1 MFIDGVFAGGGLKGF
16 ALVGAYQALE
26 EKGYRFKRVAGT
38 SAGAIIACFIA
49 AGYTGNEIEEMM
61 QDEDLQTL
69 LDPRKTILPFP
80 FMKWLRL
87 YWRMG
92 LYQGQALE
100 DWLFE
105 KLSVKGLYNFSDL
118 PEGSLKIVASDLTH
132 GKMIVLPDD
141 LIHYGIEPGM
151 FPIARAIRMSCT
163 IPFFFEPVRFK
174 APTGETIVVDGGVL
188 SNFPMWIFDEENGER
203 VRPLIGMKL
212 SHRKEEMRGREIGN
226 ALNLFEGLFSTMKNA
241 HDDRY
246 ISRKDEKDI
255 IFIPVEQYSA
265 TQFALEDEQK
275 EELMQ
280 IGRLKTIQFL
290 QTWPYSI
297 EETHRR
303 IQRIV

>member
-49 AGYTGNEIEEMM
+49 AGYTGKKIEEMM

-69 LDPRKTILPFP
+69 LDPRKNILPFP

-118 PEGSLKIVASDLTH
+118 PEGSLKLVASDLTH

-212 SHRKEEMRGREIGN
+212 SHRKEEMRGREISN

-241 HDDRY
+241 HDERY

-255 IFIPVEQYSA
+255 VFIPVEQYSA
-265 TQFALEDEQK
+265 TQFSLEDEQK

-290 QTWPYSI
+290 QTWPFSI
-297 EETHRR
+297 EGTHYR
-303 IQRIV
+303 IQRIG

>member
-49 AGYTGNEIEEMM
+49 AGYTGKEIEEMM

-69 LDPRKTILPFP
+69 LDPRKNILPFP

-118 PEGSLKIVASDLTH
+118 PEGSLKLVASDLTH

-212 SHRKEEMRGREIGN
+212 SHRKEEMRGREISN

-241 HDDRY
+241 HDERY

-265 TQFALEDEQK
+265 TQFSLEDEQK

-290 QTWPYSI
+290 QTWPFSI
-297 EETHRR
+297 EGTHYR
-303 IQRIV
+303 IQRIG